1 MFDLDLFRSAA
12 EVYEGVNDT
21 VLAQDAA
28 EIVNAETIAESPV
41 VQDYIDGPMTG
52 NTAAKK
58 LMAAAIAIAN
68 DKGYIPLPE
77 KYSNPQSI
85 ATIAD
90 KAVETIKIAHDVA
103 TGAMSADDAIDFGIK
118 KAAAVAKTAVDY
130 LINKGIP
137 LATEVITNAL
147 TSVFPA
153 AATAKPFIRMGV
165 QFVSTK
171 VKPLIHKGIDK
182 IAEVAKPVVKAAI
195 ETVKE
200 VATYAWDK
208 VKEKAKKIFG

>member
-52 NTAAKK
+52 NTDAKK
-58 LMAAAIAIAN
+58 LMAAAITIAN

-103 TGAMSADDAIDFGIK
+103 TGAMSADEAIDFGVK

-165 QFVSTK
+165 QFVATK